1 MELHE
6 DDGSRS
12 AKHGGPFTM
21 DDSLWNLAGIGDP
34 GPDGPTDV
42 SENKYPYL
50 ADAYAPPAGSVPDAT
65 SRSMGCTSS
74 VPIDA
79 PYRSQVHEMCN
90 ACGGGRAICITATAR
105 ASAR

>member
-74 VPIDA
+74 VRI
-79 PYRSQVHEMCN
+79 
-90 ACGGGRAICITATAR
+90 
-105 ASAR
+105 